1 MEHHDQRVFKRVVV
15 RINAAHRWPTKTE
28 KPPLRNQCC
37 AADVA
42 SVKSIK
48 KNAREDDVSV
58 GVCLLFL
65 FHFFFG
71 DTPEGWGFDME
82 QGRAFSLP
90 LCLRRVCAAGLQ
102 C

>member
-1 MEHHDQRVFKRVVV
+1 MTSVSSNVWSFALTQLADGQQRQK
-15 RINAAHRWPTKTE
+15 KT
-28 KPPLRNQCC
+28 PLSNQCC

-42 SVKSIK
+42 SVKSLK
-48 KNAREDDVSV
+48 KIAREGDVSV
-58 GVCLLFL
+58 RVCLLFL
-65 FHFFFG
+65 FHFSG

-90 LCLRRVCAAGLQ
+90 FCLRRVCAAGPQ